1 MAEVSGILRNLNT
14 VRLHG
19 QEENPETI
27 PIRNPGTLKMFHEK
41 LRHFQHLS
49 MTGPQQ
55 AVSQIQKM
63 CREWLQPETHSKE
76 QMIEQLVLEQ
86 FLSTLPEDV
95 QTWVR
100 SKQPKNSREAST
112 LVTTLIKACEEKGK
126 TKRKQL
132 VVSDYRMSAICLS
145 AVGDE

>member
-1 MAEVSGILRNLNT
+1 M
-14 VRLHG
+14 
-19 QEENPETI
+19 QNPETI

-145 AVGDE
+145 AIHSLHLPPPPL